1 MAWYCLGVTLL
12 LSVWATGKSE
22 NIPDGVLQMECCDRY
37 LMIAVALPFSATD
50 THFEAVDETGV
61 YPITK
66 QYAAKCGYTIRV
78 LPLLARMQF
87 RAAYFS
93 CHAENEDDKV
103 FTFNF
108 NLITTHQAKKLTYA
122 LNKTCSPAL
131 PWSPREVTC
140 ETNYMEVSV
149 RSDVACQTGIKR
161 HDWDA
166 VAKTAY
172 ASATSDW
179 QVMFQR
185 VEQELVP
192 MSFVKAYKQGYAF
205 DLTDGRL
212 VFRTP
217 YGQPDSLST
226 EVNGVPVEVV
236 RATLFSRQRWIIL
249 IVDLVAACSM
259 DEGSYDDH
267 GYMVWETPD
276 ALYPGLHSTK
286 LNIGLN
292 GELMEQLVA
301 EERGYNLKKRNTT
314 LQISIPYNA
323 KGGYRK
329 SFVSGN
335 LYEFYVF
342 DLYLEQISV
351 DEDQVETRLR
361 FQGTLA
367 TPVLPHPVFTANRT
381 VLEERTFTIYL
392 GDVPEDVEL
401 ADVNLNGQ
409 EPTVPFTNES
419 SRAITNV
426 VYPNNTHGYTLKVPF
441 DDPDVI
447 QQVKIFLK

>member
-1 MAWYCLGVTLL
+1 
-12 LSVWATGKSE
+12 
-22 NIPDGVLQMECCDRY
+22 
-37 LMIAVALPFSATD
+37 
-50 THFEAVDETGV
+50 
-61 YPITK
+61 
-66 QYAAKCGYTIRV
+66 
-78 LPLLARMQF
+78 
-87 RAAYFS
+87 
-93 CHAENEDDKV
+93 
-103 FTFNF
+103 
-108 NLITTHQAKKLTYA
+108 
-122 LNKTCSPAL
+122 
-131 PWSPREVTC
+131 
-140 ETNYMEVSV
+140 
-149 RSDVACQTGIKR
+149 
-161 HDWDA
+161 
-166 VAKTAY
+166 
-172 ASATSDW
+172 
-179 QVMFQR
+179 MFQR
-185 VEQELVP
+185 AEEQLP
-192 MSFVKAYKQGYAF
+192 PVKLSEAHKQGYMF
-205 DLTDGRL
+205 NFTDGRL

-217 YGQPDSLST
+217 YGQPGSLST
-226 EVNGVPVEVV
+226 KVNGVPVEVV
-236 RATLFSRQRWIIL
+236 HATLFSRQRWVVL
-249 IVDLVAACSM
+249 IVDLVAACSV
-259 DEGSYDDH
+259 DEGSFDDR

-361 FQGTLA
+361 FHRTLA
-367 TPVLPHPVFTANRT
+367 TPLLPHPVFTANRT

-401 ADVNLNGQ
+401 AAVNLNGQ